1 MAKKQFKA
9 ESKRLLDLMI
19 NSIYTHKEIFLRE
32 IISNASDAI
41 DKLAYKALTDDS
53 VPYTKDDYKIKIFVD
68 PEARTITVSDNG
80 IGMNKEDMEKNLGVI
95 AQSGSLKFKAE
106 NDDLS
111 EKEASIIGQFGVG
124 FYSAFMVA
132 DFVTVK
138 SLKFGETVGA
148 KWESEGTS
156 GYTVSDCPEK
166 TTVGT
171 DVIMHI
177 KPDTDGEKFTGYMD
191 KFIIRDL
198 VRKYSDYIRWP
209 ICMDIEDQ
217 HFAESK
223 ELDEQGRPKYEYVT
237 DMVEVIMNTQ
247 VPIWQRSKSE
257 VSDEECKEY
266 YQKMFYDTKE
276 PISVLRINAEGSV
289 SYKAML
295 FIPSMPS
302 ADFYSRDYKPGLRLY
317 SNGVM
322 IMEYCADILPDCF
335 RFVRGIVDSPDLSL
349 NISRE
354 ILQHDRQL
362 RVISNNV
369 TKKVKGELVKL
380 MNSDRK
386 KYEAFYA
393 AFGHQLKFSTVS
405 AKADMRDM
413 VRDLLLF
420 HVEAERQCTLQE
432 YVDNMPPSQD
442 RIYYVCADNLKTAM
456 RMPQTEA
463 VRRKGYEVL
472 YLTDPVD
479 EFVVRA
485 LEQQDG
491 KFFHN
496 VSKGDLGL
504 FTEEELEE
512 TAKASADE
520 RELLDFMMET
530 LSGQVVDVRFST
542 SLVSYPVCLS
552 SEGQITLEMERYFRS
567 VPGDDGSIRAARVLE
582 INAKHPS
589 IEKVREAFISDK
601 KRCADMTKVL
611 FGQAS
616 LIAGMPID
624 DPAEYTELVC
634 SLF

>member
-41 DKLAYKALTDDS
+41 DKLCYASLSDEN

-68 PEARTITVSDNG
+68 QEARTITVSDNG
-80 IGMNKEDMEKNLGVI
+80 IGMNQEDMEKNLGVI
-95 AQSGSLKFKAE
+95 AQSGSLKFKSE
-106 NDDLS
+106 NGDLT
-111 EKEASIIGQFGVG
+111 EDTSIIGQFGVG
-124 FYSAFMVA
+124 FYSAFMVS
-132 DFVTVK
+132 DYVTVK
-138 SLKFGETVGA
+138 SLKYGETVGA
-148 KWESEGTS
+148 KWESTGTT
-156 GYTVSDCPEK
+156 GYTVTECPEK

-177 KPDTDGEKFTGYMD
+177 KPDSDAEKFTDYMN
-191 KFIIRDL
+191 KFVIRDL

-209 ICMDIEDQ
+209 IAMDIEDQ
-217 HFAESK
+217 HFVESK
-223 ELDEQGRPKYEYVT
+223 ELDDQGRPKYEYVT

-266 YQKMFYDTKE
+266 YQKMFYDTNE
-276 PISVLRINAEGSV
+276 PISVIRVNAEGSI

-295 FIPSMPS
+295 FVPAMPS
-302 ADFYSRDYKPGLRLY
+302 QDFYSRDYKPGLRLY

-335 RFVRGIVDSPDLSL
+335 RFVRGVVDSPDLSL

-362 RVISNNV
+362 RVISNNL
-369 TKKVKGELVKL
+369 TKKVKSELIKL
-380 MNSDRK
+380 RNSDRK
-386 KYEAFYA
+386 KYEEFYK

-405 AKADMRDM
+405 AASDMREM

-420 HVEAERQCTLQE
+420 HVDPDRQCTLQE

-442 RIYYVCADNLKTAM
+442 RIYYVCADNLRTAM

-463 VRRKGYEVL
+463 VKRKGYEVL

-479 EFVVRA
+479 EFVIRA
-485 LEQQDG
+485 LEHQGD
-491 KFFHN
+491 KFFQN

-504 FTEEELEE
+504 FTEEEILE
-512 TAKASADE
+512 TVKAAE
-520 RELLDFMMET
+520 EEKELLDFMRET
-530 LSGQVVDVRFST
+530 LAGQVVDVRFST

-589 IEKVREAFISDK
+589 IVKVREAYASDK
-601 KRCADMTKVL
+601 ARCADMTKVL